1 MSEEYNTDPHD
12 VNVDSY
18 DPMTKENYK
27 NAISDLR
34 HQRAISRMIEKN
46 KMLDDIEDNKRA
58 EILAQKDPG
67 GEKDLLKKYGP
78 EGPHDS
84 HIMNFLT
91 SSDPLE
97 GITDLYE
104 DRVNYMKLDAK
115 NKVRHRITRGKVS
128 HRLNKK
134 GYNKYDRKIASE
146 ILANQAQ
153 YGNEA
158 LDSARLERHLHGLGA
173 GNARDRQ
180 EADMQLG

>member
-1 MSEEYNTDPHD
+1 MSEEYNTDPQD

-18 DPMTKENYK
+18 DQMSKENYK
-27 NAISDLR
+27 TAISDLR

-84 HIMNFLT
+84 PIMNFLT

-115 NKVRHRITRGKVS
+115 NKVRHRVTREKVS

-134 GYNKYDRKIASE
+134 GYSKYDRRIASE

-158 LDSARLERHLHGLGA
+158 LDSARLERHLSGVGS
-173 GNARDRQ
+173 GRNRSN
-180 EADMQLG
+180 ESPDM